1 MGKKSLIV
9 GAAIGYVLGA
19 RAGRKRYDQIVAQ
32 VSKLWNDPK
41 VKSKV
46 DQAQTAAVDTA
57 KSAASSAKDAVS
69 NNPTVQ
75 SAVQT
80 AKDKL
85 PGTGSD
91 TSSATGGT
99 VSGTGSGTATNGGV
113 QPGSTTPATPRTGG
127 GTGTTT
133 LPPTPTTP
141 GTTPTSNTG
150 GRP

>member
-1 MGKKSLIV
+1 MGKKSLII

-19 RAGRKRYDQIVAQ
+19 RAGRQRYDQIVSS

-57 KSAASSAKDAVS
+57 KSAASTAKDAVA

-75 SAVQT
+75 DAVQT

-85 PGTGSD
+85 PGSGSGSGSD
-91 TSSATGGT
+91 SSAT
-99 VSGTGSGTATNGGV
+99 SGSAPTNGGT

-133 LPPTPTTP
+133 LPTTST
-141 GTTPTSNTG
+141 GTSNTG

>member
-1 MGKKSLIV
+1 VGKKSLIV

-19 RAGRKRYDQIVAQ
+19 RAGRERYDQIVAQ

-57 KSAASSAKDAVS
+57 RSAASSAKDAVS
-69 NNPTVQ
+69 SNPTVQ

-91 TSSATGGT
+91 TSSATG
-99 VSGTGSGTATNGGV
+99 GTGSGTATNGGV

-133 LPPTPTTP
+133 LPTTP
-141 GTTPTSNTG
+141 AAASNTG

>member
-19 RAGRKRYDQIVAQ
+19 RAGRERYDQIVAQ

-69 NNPTVQ
+69 SNPTVQ

-85 PGTGSD
+85 PGSGSGSSPS
-91 TSSATGGT
+91 TSSTG
-99 VSGTGSGTATNGGV
+99 SGTGSGTGTATNGGV

-133 LPPTPTTP
+133 LPTTP
-141 GTTPTSNTG
+141 ASNTG

>member
-1 MGKKSLIV
+1 VGKKSLIV

-85 PGTGSD
+85 PGSGSD
-91 TSSATGGT
+91 ASSTGGA
-99 VSGTGSGTATNGGV
+99 ATNGGT

-133 LPPTPTTP
+133 LPTTP
-141 GTTPTSNTG
+141 ASASNTG

>member
-1 MGKKSLIV
+1 VGKKSLIV

-57 KSAASSAKDAVS
+57 RSAASSAKDAVS
-69 NNPTVQ
+69 SNPTVQ

-91 TSSATGGT
+91 TSSATG
-99 VSGTGSGTATNGGV
+99 GTGSGTATNGGV

-133 LPPTPTTP
+133 LPTTP
-141 GTTPTSNTG
+141 AAASNTG